1 MITTLIASVVSVG
14 AFKCAMTTEPQVA
27 MSADQ
32 KVKVVVLHDGKLNLY
47 RKGSAYANLAG
58 QWGGFGHHQQVV
70 MSRDGSA
77 FAIYDR
83 YAGME
88 VFNSKGKKVAF
99 LEPSKVLS
107 KKEMEAIPGKW
118 TCHTEGT
125 WLDKPS
131 FDFKKDRLEFTIYN
145 GRKVRVDL

>member
-1 MITTLIASVVSVG
+1 MITTLVATVVSAG

-32 KVKVVVLHDGKLNLY
+32 KVKVVVLHDGKLTIT
-47 RKGSAYANLAG
+47 RKGTRYAQLAG
-58 QWGGFGHHQQVV
+58 QWSGFGHHQQVV

-107 KKEMEAIPGKW
+107 EKEMEKIPGKW

-125 WLDKPS
+125 WLEKPS
-131 FDFKKDRLEFTIYN
+131 FDFKKDLLEFTIYN
-145 GRKVRVDL
+145 GRKVTVDL